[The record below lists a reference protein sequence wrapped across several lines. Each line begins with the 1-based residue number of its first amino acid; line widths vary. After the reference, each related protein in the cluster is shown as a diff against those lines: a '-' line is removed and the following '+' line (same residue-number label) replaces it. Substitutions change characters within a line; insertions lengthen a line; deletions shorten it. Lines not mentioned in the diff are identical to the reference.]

1 MQCQNKEEK
10 KGGRDTVGQ
19 ADAGVLRSTAA
30 HESSW
35 LGDEVTQSY
44 DERYDRP
51 GYYWG
56 KNPSQMCYRILQIL
70 SPDRP
75 LKLLDI
81 GCGEGRNAVFLAR
94 NGYQVTAFDTSPKG
108 VEKTKQL
115 AADAGVSVETFVAD
129 INDFRLTTPFDVLF
143 STGVLQYVLPGRRDD
158 LFANYRQWTN
168 PGGVNAFSV
177 FVRKPFVTEAPDS
190 EKDAHGWI
198 SGELLT
204 HYRDWRVEFCLE
216 EIFSCMSSGVPHQ
229 HAVNRVMARKETSR
243 ETTTGSTDKPL
254 G

>member
-1 MQCQNKEEK
+1 M
-10 KGGRDTVGQ
+10 T
-19 ADAGVLRSTAA
+19 
-30 HESSW
+30 H
-35 LGDEVTQSY
+35 SY
-44 DERYDRP
+44 GERYDRP

-56 KNPSQMCYRILQIL
+56 KNPSQMCYRVLQL
-70 SPDRP
+70 LPPDRP
-75 LKLLDI
+75 LKVLDI
-81 GCGEGRNAVFLAR
+81 GCGEGRNAVFFAL
-94 NGYQVTAFDTSPKG
+94 NGYHVTAFDTSPKG
-108 VEKTKQL
+108 VEKTRQL
-115 AADAGVSVETFVAD
+115 AAEVGVSVEAFEAD
-129 INDFRLTTPFDVLF
+129 INDYRLTTPFDILF
-143 STGVLQYVLPGRRDD
+143 STGVLQYVPPGRRCD